1 MENPILIEDLKKIG
15 KEFSSIKQIDNSVI
29 LVTGATGL
37 IGSQIVKA
45 ILHCNE
51 HQGTNISVIALV
63 RSRDKSLTVFSD
75 YIHNNHL
82 KITQGNV
89 LDDVII
95 EKSLDYI
102 IHGASITDSK
112 AFVETP
118 IETIDIA
125 INGTKNMLSLAKKKK
140 IKAFV
145 YLSSLE
151 IYGIPNNP
159 DKTIKENDYGYI
171 DHNNVRSS
179 YSESKRMAE
188 CLCIAYAKQYNVPVK
203 IARLA
208 QTFGAGVNY
217 QDGRVFAQFARS
229 IIEKKDIVLHTV
241 GDTLRNYCYTSDAV
255 TAILTILI
263 KGKSLQAYN
272 IANRRSAISIKD
284 MAMMLADNYKES
296 DIKVV
301 YNLESVEKHG
311 YNPTVKIKL
320 DTSKIEKLGWEA
332 KIELNEMF
340 DRLIKSMNFSKK
352 NI

>member
-1 MENPILIEDLKKIG
+1 MENPILTEDLNKIG
-15 KEFSSIKQIDNSVI
+15 KEFSSIKEIDNSDI

-63 RSRDKSLTVFSD
+63 RSRDKALTVFSD
-75 YIHNNHL
+75 YIHSNHL
-82 KITQGNV
+82 KITQGDV
-89 LDDVII
+89 LDDVVI
-95 EKSLDYI
+95 EKKIDFI
-102 IHGASITDSK
+102 IHGASTTDSK

-118 IETIDIA
+118 VETIDVA

-188 CLCIAYAKQYNVPVK
+188 CLCIAYAKQYNVPIK
-203 IARLA
+203 IARLS

-229 IIEKKDIVLHTV
+229 IIEKKDIVLHTT

-284 MAMMLADNYKES
+284 MAKMLVNNYKES
-296 DIKVV
+296 DIRVV
-301 YNLESVEKHG
+301 YNLENVEEHG
-311 YNPTVKIKL
+311 YNPTVKIRL

-340 DRLIKSMNFSKK
+340 DRLIKSMSFSEK